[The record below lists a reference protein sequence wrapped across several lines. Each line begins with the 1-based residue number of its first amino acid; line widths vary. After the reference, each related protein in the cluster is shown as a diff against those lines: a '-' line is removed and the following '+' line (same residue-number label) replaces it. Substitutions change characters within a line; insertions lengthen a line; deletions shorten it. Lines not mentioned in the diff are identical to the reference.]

1 MRSIAQGMAALA
13 LACTALAACDGRNPA
28 DPSAA
33 TPHSFCQVNR
43 AHADCNGPPPR
54 DPPPDTTTP
63 PPPAASYQYYLI
75 HLFYR
80 NGSNL
85 KTAEVGAESD
95 SYANVSYT
103 LAQATIKA
111 SSCFGTTVFSTV
123 TKTKSG
129 YGSPY
134 YAAAGYQQIYPDN
147 NTYIYWTINGVHT
160 FTAVAGATG
169 GGTYNTTWQGCY

>member
-63 PPPAASYQYYLI
+63 PPPAASYAYSLI
-75 HLFYR
+75 HLFYVG
-80 NGSNL
+80 GSGL

-95 SYANVSYT
+95 SYAYVNYT
-103 LAQATIKA
+103 LADAYITA
-111 SSCFGTTVFSTV
+111 ANCYTNVNTSTV
-123 TKTKSG
+123 HKIKSG
-129 YGSPY
+129 YGSPF
-134 YAAAGYQQIYPDN
+134 YAAAGFQQLYPN
-147 NTYIYWTINGVHT
+147 NSTVIKWKISATHT
-160 FTAVAGATG
+160 FTPVAGATG
-169 GGTYNTTWQGCY
+169 GGTYSTYWEGCY